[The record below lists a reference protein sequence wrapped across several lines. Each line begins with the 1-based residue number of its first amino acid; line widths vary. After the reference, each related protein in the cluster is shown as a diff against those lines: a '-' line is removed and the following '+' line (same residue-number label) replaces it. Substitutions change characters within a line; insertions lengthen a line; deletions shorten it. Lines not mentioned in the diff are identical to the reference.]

1 MYNEVTT
8 KLKHTRL
15 KILSL
20 LASFYYLLSVDIP
33 VGHWGTYTK
42 AQSACYAQLTCYAQ
56 LAIASNYIESV
67 WIEISS

>member
-1 MYNEVTT
+1 MYNVVTT

-20 LASFYYLLSVDIP
+20 LASFYCLLSVDIP
-33 VGHWGTYTK
+33 VGHWGAYTK
-42 AQSACYAQLTCYAQ
+42 AQPVRYAQ

-67 WIEISS
+67 WIEIGS